1 MRKLISRTAFL
12 SLVGATAFGTI
23 EQRQAAAQQLIP
35 TSGTVA
41 WNDDANW
48 GQPFP
53 NGAGASA
60 IVSAPTGHLI
70 VDLSQPITLDALTI
84 NKGTAATNNFDT
96 TVRGS
101 ATNTLTFT
109 GAALI
114 SNDYTAEGT
123 GWSYID
129 APVIFNSTLT
139 ITQKDDEA
147 IRFYQPLSGAGGLLV
162 NRTASGEGTVRFVA
176 ANSYAG
182 PTVIAG
188 NGSTTF
194 AVVRLEDANSIPG
207 GIDATGGTS
216 NITLKDSAILGLN
229 GSDFKRNFGAGPD
242 QIQFSGGQ
250 NGFAAFTTDRAVNIG
265 GNLQEVNWGTAG
277 LGTFVLGA
285 VNATATV
292 DFQNPLN
299 LGSSNRSVR
308 LNDGGAAVDGRI
320 SGVISATG
328 TGTFT
333 KLGAGTLALA
343 AANTYAGNTIINNG
357 GLRLEK
363 ANAIPATSN
372 LTISGNGHLQ
382 LAVADYAANLGT
394 GAGQVQFTTG
404 GGGFSASNG
413 TWKVTLNGGAGLTWG
428 AGNFIAAGN
437 NFILSDDSS
446 ADGTVDFTN
455 PINLAGAARTVAT
468 RAGAADIDAK
478 LSGVISGAGSGSSF
492 VKNQQGTLEL
502 SAANTYEGPTQIANG
517 VLLLTNQN
525 SIPGGVTGGNI
536 ANINLSGNNGVIALG
551 ANDFTSG
558 IGTGAGQ
565 VQFGSGVNVGFAAYG
580 ATRNVNLGGASQQ
593 VVWNGGFISGKFLV
607 GTAGA
612 DATVVFQNP
621 IDLNGGARSFLARNG
636 HAPIAGEISNVISGA
651 GGSVVKEGNGHLA
664 LTAANTYDGGT
675 SIIAGRLYAN
685 NTTGSAVGSG
695 DVTVSGTGTLAGTG
709 FVGTAGDASNVA
721 VQTGGRIN
729 PGVAI
734 GQLTVSGN
742 VTFATGS
749 FFDVDLDGGGFDKLT
764 VNGATSLEGTLNV
777 VVPTGFTATPG
788 TTYSILSSTGGVSG
802 QFAAITTNGTN
813 AWTAQYDANGVTLIA
828 GALPSNYAADFDLDG
843 DVDGDDLTRW
853 QTNYGLASGGTKAT
867 GDANGDGIVDGADFL
882 SWQREFGSG
891 VTPPASPATAAV
903 PEPASGVIGL
913 AAVLGALP
921 LIRKFRRPRSF
932 RRNEQ

>member
-1 MRKLISRTAFL
+1 MRKLVTRATLFGF
-12 SLVGATAFGTI
+12 VGAAAVGVV
-23 EQRQAAAQQLIP
+23 EQRQAFGQQLIP
-35 TSGTVA
+35 TTGTVA

-48 GQPFP
+48 GQAFP
-53 NGAGASA
+53 NGAGATA
-60 IVSAPTGHLI
+60 TLPAPTGELI
-70 VDLSQPITLDALTI
+70 VELNQPITLDTLTF
-84 NKGTAATNNFDT
+84 NKGVTAADKWGA

-109 GAALI
+109 GSALI
-114 SNDYTAEGT
+114 NNENTAEGT
-123 GWSYID
+123 GSAYVD
-129 APVIFNSTLT
+129 APVIFDSQLT

-147 IRFYQPLSGAGGLLV
+147 IRFLQPLSGAGGLLV
-162 NRTASGEGTVRFVA
+162 NRTGTGVGTVRLLA

-182 PTVIAG
+182 STVITG
-188 NGSTTF
+188 NGAQVF

-216 NITLKDSAILGLN
+216 HITLKDSAILGLTA
-229 GSDFKRNFGAGPD
+229 SDFKRTFGAGVH
-242 QIQFSGGQ
+242 QISFSGGQ
-250 NGFAAFTTDRAVNIG
+250 NGFAAFGTDRAVNIG
-265 GNLQEVNWGTAG
+265 GDLQQVDWGTAG

-285 VNATATV
+285 ENATGTI
-292 DFQNPLN
+292 DFQNPLA

-308 LNDGGAAVDGRI
+308 INDGGALADARI

-333 KLGAGTLALA
+333 KLGAGTLALS

-357 GLRLEK
+357 GLRLEH
-363 ANAIPATSN
+363 ANAIPAASN

-394 GAGQVQFTTG
+394 GAGQVQFTTTA
-404 GGGFSASNG
+404 GGFSASNG

-428 AGNFIAAGN
+428 AGNFIASGN

-536 ANINLSGNNGVIALG
+536 ANINLSGNNGVVALG

-580 ATRNVNLGGASQQ
+580 ANRNVNLGGASQQ
-593 VVWNGGFISGKFLV
+593 VVWSGGFISGKFLV
-607 GTAGA
+607 GTSGA
-612 DATVVFQNP
+612 DATVIFQNP
-621 IDLNGGARSFLARNG
+621 IDLNGAARTFLTRNG
-636 HAPIAGEISNVISGA
+636 HAPIAGEINNVISGSA
-651 GGSVVKEGNGHLA
+651 GSVVKEGNGHLA
-664 LTAANTYDGGT
+664 FTAANTYDGGT
-675 SIIAGRLYAN
+675 AITAGRLYAN
-685 NTTGSAVGSG
+685 NTSGSAVGSG
-695 DVTVSGTGTLAGTG
+695 DVIVSGTGTLAGTG
-709 FVGTAGDASNVA
+709 FVGTAGDASNVS
-721 VQTGGRIN
+721 VETGGRIN
-729 PGVAI
+729 PGVTI
-734 GQLTVSGN
+734 GQLTISGN
-742 VTFATGS
+742 VTLATGS
-749 FFDVDLDGGGFDKLT
+749 FFDIDLDGGGFDKLT
-764 VNGATSLEGTLNV
+764 VNGATSLGGTLNV

-788 TTYSILSSTGGVSG
+788 TSYSILSSTGGVSG
-802 QFAAITTNGTN
+802 TFAAITTNGAN
-813 AWTAQYDANGVTLIA
+813 AWTAQYGANGVTLVA
-828 GALPSNYAADFDLDG
+828 GALPSVYAADFDLDG
-843 DVDGDDLTRW
+843 DVDSDDLVRW
-853 QTNYGLASGGTKAT
+853 NNNYGLAAGGTKET
-867 GDANGDGIVDGADFL
+867 GDANGDGVVDGADFL

-891 VTPPASPATAAV
+891 VTPPATPATAAV
-903 PEPASGVIGL
+903 PEPASGAIAL
-913 AAVLGALP
+913 AVAIGALP
-921 LIRKFRRPRSF
+921 LVRKFRRSRSL